1 MQNSENKRQV
11 SRVREIVFMGIMIA
25 LDVLA
30 VRFLSVETPV
40 MRVGL
45 GFLANIIAGMYLG
58 PARAGIV
65 GLLADLVGFF
75 MFPKG
80 TFFPGFTISAAVNG
94 ILAGYF
100 LEGRK
105 SANFKWFVSYAILST
120 LLVDTLMNTIWLVMM
135 LHNGDMSFFWT
146 RLSIRIPNQVV
157 VTALKIIMVPLLY
170 NTVFKRLRAVGVE
183 RPGIR
188 EGSAKSI
195 N

>member
-1 MQNSENKRQV
+1 
-11 SRVREIVFMGIMIA
+11 MGIMIA

-94 ILAGYF
+94 ILTGYF

-183 RPGIR
+183 RPGNR
-188 EGSAKSI
+188 ESSAKSI